1 MSYAYSYDEAGRKR
15 LRRAIRDERRLHD
28 DIKELEAMKP
38 KILTTMVRQHTAKQI
53 AEARNAAAQVKR
65 LLDLLNLL
73 CSQVPALELLRGVH
87 YGQMVYVCGLQEK
100 LKVPEAERIHFELRG
115 RPLEP
120 SPYDEDQPQDQQP

>member
-38 KILTTMVRQHTAKQI
+38 KILKTMVRQHTAKKI

-87 YGQMVYVCGLQEK
+87 YGLMVYVCGLQEN